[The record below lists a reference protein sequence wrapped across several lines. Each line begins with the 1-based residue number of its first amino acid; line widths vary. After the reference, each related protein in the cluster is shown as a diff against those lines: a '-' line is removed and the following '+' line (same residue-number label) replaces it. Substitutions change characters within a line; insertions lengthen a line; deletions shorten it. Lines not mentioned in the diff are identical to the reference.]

1 MDSRDLYDDRKE
13 YSLETGCAITAPEN
27 EISEIIEKINE
38 AYPMVQIN
46 DKDSWCTIKVYADK
60 LDDAFYEVNRII
72 ENINETYPE
81 IYIDSMQRHR
91 SWQLKRWRMQRF
103 LKSLG

>member
-13 YSLETGCAITAPEN
+13 YSLETGCAIAAPEN

-72 ENINETYPE
+72 ENIKH
-81 IYIDSMQRHR
+81 IQKYILIRCRDTGVGS
-91 SWQLKRWRMQRF
+91 
-103 LKSLG
+103 

>member
-13 YSLETGCAITAPEN
+13 YSLETGCAIAAPEN
-27 EISEIIEKINE
+27 EISEIIENINE

-46 DKDSWCTIKVYADK
+46 DKDSWCTIKVSADK

-72 ENINETYPE
+72 ESINETYPE

>member
-1 MDSRDLYDDRKE
+1 
-13 YSLETGCAITAPEN
+13 
-27 EISEIIEKINE
+27 
-38 AYPMVQIN
+38 MVQIN
-46 DKDSWCTIKVYADK
+46 DKDSWCTIKVSADK